1 MQIRHREVSGL
12 RRERIG
18 LIVVGL
24 LAAAGILF
32 WLQASR
38 DGNPGPAPAGVSRGG
53 RLIATHRSEPQ
64 SFNRY
69 ASANPAEEL
78 FARLTQATLV
88 RLNRATGEL
97 EPRLAREWTTSPDGL
112 TWTLKLREGVRFSDG
127 LPFTSAD
134 VLFTFQVLYD
144 KRVASPLAGSAMV
157 GDSPLTVR
165 ALDPHTIVIVF
176 PAVYGPGLAILDSL
190 PILPEHKLRKPF
202 EAGTFA
208 RAWGVTTPPSEFAGL
223 GPFTL
228 LEYLP
233 GQRVVYQSNPEF
245 WRTDD
250 QGRKLPYL
258 DQIEVQ
264 IVPEQGAEILR
275 LEAGTV
281 DVTTDQVRAEDLA
294 GLQALQARGV
304 VTLNEAGVAT
314 NPEMLWL
321 NLNPA
326 SSLAKTRPWSQR
338 TELRQ
343 AISHAVDRRKIVDT
357 VYLGAAEPV
366 FGPITPG
373 YGEWYVPE
381 LPPIEFDQARAR
393 SLLASIGLTDR
404 NGDGMLDDERGE
416 TARFAIVTQKGHT
429 IRERTCA
436 IIQEQLQA
444 VGLTVDVVALE
455 RTAFFSQVLGG
466 TYEAAL
472 LQLIFDS
479 FDPAAQVDFWSSN
492 KGFHIWHPSQPKPA
506 SDWEARI
513 DELMIEQATTLDR
526 AERRRL
532 FAEAQR
538 ILAANQP
545 VITFAAPKVVVATSA
560 RVGGAMPSVLAPP
573 VLWNAEML
581 WLVPAPAGASG
592 K

>member
-1 MQIRHREVSGL
+1 M

-18 LIVVGL
+18 LVVIGL
-24 LAAAGILF
+24 LAAAGVLF

-38 DGNPGPAPAGVSRGG
+38 GSDPGPAPAGISRGG

-69 ASANPAEEL
+69 VSANPAEEL

-97 EPRLAREWTTSPDGL
+97 EPRLAREWTSSPDGL

-127 LPFTSAD
+127 LPFTSSD

-157 GDSPLTVR
+157 GESPLIVR
-165 ALDPHTIVIVF
+165 ALDPQTVVIVF
-176 PAVYGPGLAILDSL
+176 PSVYGPGLAILDSL
-190 PILPEHKLRKPF
+190 PILPEHKLRKAF
-202 EAGTFA
+202 EAGTFKQ
-208 RAWGVTTPPSEFAGL
+208 AWGVTTPPSEFAGL

-228 LEYLP
+228 LEYVP
-233 GQRVVYQSNPEF
+233 GQRVIYQSNPEF

-250 QGRKLPYL
+250 QGRRLPYL

-264 IVPEQGAEILR
+264 IVPEQSAEILR

-281 DVTTDQVRAEDLA
+281 DVTTDQVRAEDIA
-294 GLQALQARGV
+294 GLQALQAKGV

-314 NPEMLWL
+314 NPEMFWL

-326 SSLAKTRPWSQR
+326 SALAKTRPWTQR

-343 AISHAVDRRKIVDT
+343 AISHAVDRQKIVDT
-357 VYLGAAEPV
+357 VYLGAAEAIS
-366 FGPITPG
+366 GPITPG
-373 YGEWYVPE
+373 YGEWFAPD
-381 LPPIEFDQARAR
+381 LPPIAFNPARAR
-393 SLLASIGLTDR
+393 ELLASIGLADR
-404 NGDGMLDDERGE
+404 NGDGALDDERGE
-416 TARFAIVTQKGHT
+416 TARFVIVTQKGHT

-436 IIQEQLQA
+436 IIQEQLLA

-455 RTAFFSQVLGG
+455 RTAFFQQVLGG
-466 TYEAAL
+466 SYEAAFF
-472 LQLIFDS
+472 QLIFDS
-479 FDPAAQVDFWSSN
+479 FDPAAQFDFWSSN
-492 KGFHIWHPSQPKPA
+492 KAFHIWYPSQATPA
-506 SDWEARI
+506 SEWEAQI
-513 DELMIEQATTLDR
+513 DDLMIKQTTTLDR

-532 FAEAQR
+532 FVEAQR
-538 ILAANQP
+538 VMAAHQP

-581 WLVPAPAGASG
+581 WLVRAPAGASG

>member
-1 MQIRHREVSGL
+1 M

-18 LIVVGL
+18 LVVIGL
-24 LAAAGILF
+24 LAAAGVLY

-38 DGNPGPAPAGVSRGG
+38 GGSPGPTPAGVVRGG
-53 RLIATHRSEPQ
+53 RLIATHRAEPQ
-64 SFNRY
+64 SFNRFV
-69 ASANPAEEL
+69 SANIYEEL

-97 EPRLAREWTTSPDGL
+97 EPRLAREWTVSPDGL
-112 TWTLKLREGVRFSDG
+112 TWTVKLREGVRFSDG
-127 LPFTSAD
+127 LPFTSSD

-157 GDSPLTVR
+157 GDNPLTVR
-165 ALDPHTIVIVF
+165 ALDPHTVVIVF

-190 PILPEHKLRKPF
+190 PILPEHKLRKAF
-202 EAGTFA
+202 ESGTFHK
-208 RAWGVTTPPSEFAGL
+208 AWGVTTPPAEFAGL

-228 LEYLP
+228 LEYVP

-258 DQIEVQ
+258 EQIEVQ
-264 IVPEQGAEILR
+264 IVPEQSAEALR
-275 LEAGTV
+275 LESGAV
-281 DVTTDQVRAEDLA
+281 DVTTDQVRAEDIA
-294 GLQALQARGV
+294 GLQALQAKGV

-326 SSLAKTRPWSQR
+326 SALAKTRPWSQR

-343 AISHAVDRRKIVDT
+343 AISHAVDRRRVVDT
-357 VYLGAAEPV
+357 VYLGAAEPI

-373 YGEWYVPE
+373 YGEWYVPD
-381 LPPIEFDQARAR
+381 LPPTEFDQARAR
-393 SLLASIGLTDR
+393 ALLASIGLADR
-404 NGDGMLDDERGE
+404 NGDGKLDDDRGE
-416 TARFAIVTQKGHT
+416 TARFAIVTQKGNT

-444 VGLTVDVVALE
+444 VGLTVDVAALE
-455 RTAFFSQVLGG
+455 RTAFISQLMGGNYDAAFFSF
-466 TYEAAL
+466 A
-472 LQLIFDS
+472 FDS
-479 FDPAAQVDFWSSN
+479 FDPAAQFDFWVSS
-492 KGFHIWHPSQPKPA
+492 KGFHVWHPKQDKPVT
-506 SDWEARI
+506 DWEARI
-513 DELMIEQATTLDR
+513 DELMVKQSTTLDR

-538 ILAANQP
+538 VLAANMP
-545 VITFAAPKVVVATSA
+545 VITFAAPKVVIATSA

-581 WLVPAPAGASG
+581 WLVPAPASASR

>member
-1 MQIRHREVSGL
+1 VQFCHREVSSL
-12 RRERIG
+12 RRQRIG
-18 LIVVGL
+18 LVVIAL
-24 LAAAGILF
+24 
-32 WLQASR
+32 
-38 DGNPGPAPAGVSRGG
+38 VVVRGG

-69 ASANPAEEL
+69 ASAHPAEEL

-97 EPRLAREWTTSPDGL
+97 EPRLAREWTASPDGL
-112 TWTLKLREGVRFSDG
+112 TWTVKLREGVRFSDG
-127 LPFTSAD
+127 LPFTSSD

-157 GDSPLTVR
+157 GDNPLIVR
-165 ALDPHTIVIVF
+165 ALDPQTVVIVF

-190 PILPEHKLRKPF
+190 PILPEHKLRKAF
-202 EAGTFA
+202 ESGTFKQ
-208 RAWGVTTPPSEFAGL
+208 AWGVTTPPSEFAGL

-228 LEYLP
+228 LEYVP

-264 IVPEQGAEILR
+264 IVPEQSAEMLR

-294 GLQALQARGV
+294 GLQALQAKGV

-314 NPEMLWL
+314 NPEMFWL
-321 NLNPA
+321 NLNP
-326 SSLAKTRPWSQR
+326 SSALAKTRPWSQR
-338 TELRQ
+338 LELRQ
-343 AISHAVDRRKIVDT
+343 AISHAVDRRRIVDT
-357 VYLGAAEPV
+357 VYLGAAEPI
-366 FGPITPG
+366 FSPITPG
-373 YGEWYVPE
+373 YGEWYVAD
-381 LPPIEFDQARAR
+381 LPVTEFDQTRARA
-393 SLLASIGLTDR
+393 LLASIGLADR
-404 NGDGMLDDERGE
+404 NGDGKLDDERGE

-436 IIQEQLQA
+436 IIQEQLLA

-466 TYEAAL
+466 TYEAAFF
-472 LQLIFDS
+472 QLIFDS
-479 FDPAAQVDFWSSN
+479 FDPAAQFDFWASS
-492 KGFHIWHPSQPKPA
+492 KGFHIWHPSQAKPA
-506 SDWEARI
+506 TEWEARI
-513 DELMIEQATTLDR
+513 DDLMVKQSTTLDR

-538 ILAANQP
+538 VLAANQP

-581 WLVPAPAGASG
+581 WLVPAPAGSTR

>member
-1 MQIRHREVSGL
+1 VQFRHREVSGL

-18 LIVVGL
+18 LVVITL
-24 LAAAGILF
+24 LAAAGVLY
-32 WLQASR
+32 WVQASR
-38 DGNPGPAPAGVSRGG
+38 GGSTGPAPAGVVRGG

-97 EPRLAREWTTSPDGL
+97 EPRLAREWSSSPDGL
-112 TWTLKLREGVRFSDG
+112 TWTVKLREGVRFSDG
-127 LPFTSAD
+127 LPFTSSD

-157 GDSPLTVR
+157 GDNPLTVR
-165 ALDPHTIVIVF
+165 ALDTQTVVIVF

-190 PILPEHKLRKPF
+190 PILPEHKLRRAF
-202 EAGTFA
+202 ESGTFKQ
-208 RAWGVTTPPSEFAGL
+208 AWGVATPASEFAGL

-228 LEYLP
+228 QEYVP

-264 IVPEQGAEILR
+264 IVPEQSAEMLR

-314 NPEMLWL
+314 NPEMFWL
-321 NLNPA
+321 NLNP
-326 SSLAKTRPWSQR
+326 SSALAKTRPWSQR
-338 TELRQ
+338 LELRQ
-343 AISHAVDRRKIVDT
+343 AISHAVDRRRIVDT
-357 VYLGAAEPV
+357 VYLGAAEPIFSTV
-366 FGPITPG
+366 TPG
-373 YGEWYVPE
+373 YGEWYVPD
-381 LPPIEFDQARAR
+381 LPPIEFDQTRARA
-393 SLLASIGLTDR
+393 LLASIGLADR
-404 NGDGMLDDERGE
+404 NGDGKLDDERGE

-466 TYEAAL
+466 TYEAAFF
-472 LQLIFDS
+472 QLIFDS
-479 FDPAAQVDFWSSN
+479 FDPASQFDFWASS
-492 KGFHIWHPSQPKPA
+492 KGFHIWHPSQAKPA
-506 SDWEARI
+506 TEWEARI
-513 DELMIEQATTLDR
+513 DDLMVKQSTTLDR

-538 ILAANQP
+538 VLAANQP
-545 VITFAAPKVVVATSA
+545 VITFAAAKVVVATSA

>member
-1 MQIRHREVSGL
+1 VQFRHREVSSL

-18 LIVVGL
+18 LVVIAL
-24 LAAAGILF
+24 LAAAAVLY

-38 DGNPGPAPAGVSRGG
+38 DGSPGPVSAGVVRGG
-53 RLIATHRSEPQ
+53 RLIATHRGEPQ

-97 EPRLAREWTTSPDGL
+97 EPRLAREWTASPDGL
-112 TWTLKLREGVRFSDG
+112 TWTVKLREGVRFSDG
-127 LPFTSAD
+127 LPFTSSD

-144 KRVASPLAGSAMV
+144 KRVASPLAGSALV

-165 ALDPHTIVIVF
+165 ALDPQTVVIVF

-190 PILPEHKLRKPF
+190 PILPEHKLRKAF
-202 EAGTFA
+202 ESGTFKQ
-208 RAWGVTTPPSEFAGL
+208 AWSVTTPPSEFAGL

-258 DQIEVQ
+258 EQIEVQ
-264 IVPEQGAEILR
+264 IVPEQSAEMLR
-275 LEAGTV
+275 LEAGSV

-294 GLQALQARGV
+294 GLQALQAKGV

-314 NPEMLWL
+314 SPEMFWL

-326 SSLAKTRPWSQR
+326 SALAKTRPWSQR
-338 TELRQ
+338 LELRQ
-343 AISHAVDRRKIVDT
+343 AISHAVDRRRIVDT
-357 VYLGAAEPV
+357 VYLGAAEPIFSTV
-366 FGPITPG
+366 TPG
-373 YGEWYVPE
+373 YGEWHVPD
-381 LPPIEFDQARAR
+381 LPQIEFDQTRARA
-393 SLLASIGLTDR
+393 LLASIGLSDR
-404 NGDGMLDDERGE
+404 NGDGRLDDERGE
-416 TARFAIVTQKGHT
+416 TARFALVTQKGHT

-455 RTAFFSQVLGG
+455 RTAFLSQVIGG
-466 TYEAAL
+466 NYEAAFFAL
-472 LQLIFDS
+472 EFDS
-479 FDPAAQVDFWSSN
+479 LDPAAQFDFWASS
-492 KGFHIWHPSQPKPA
+492 KGFHIWHPSQAKPA
-506 SDWEARI
+506 TEWEARI
-513 DELMIEQATTLDR
+513 DDLMVKQSTTLDR

-532 FAEAQR
+532 FTEAQR
-538 ILAANQP
+538 VLAANQP

-573 VLWNAEML
+573 ILWNAEML
-581 WLVPAPAGASG
+581 WLVPAPAGAS
-592 K
+592 KK